1 MELKMA
7 RSDYIGIFVVISRS
21 KGKLNI
27 THFCSQKRVII
38 ISFLGLGVEV

>member
-21 KGKLNI
+21 KGKFDINVHTSVHKNAL
-27 THFCSQKRVII
+27 
-38 ISFLGLGVEV
+38 

>member
-21 KGKLNI
+21 KGKFNI
-27 THFCSQKRVII
+27 IHCNVHTSVHKNA
-38 ISFLGLGVEV
+38 L

>member
-27 THFCSQKRVII
+27 LFHCNVHTSVHKNA
-38 ISFLGLGVEV
+38 L